1 MILEGIALLW
11 IGGMIL
17 GFAAEKL
24 RLPKLTGMI
33 AAGLLLGSVFGLL
46 DDSLMGISAQMRQ
59 FALVIILLRAG
70 LSLDVESLKKAGRPA
85 ILLCFVPATAELLGV
100 WLLAPPLFG
109 ISRMEAALIGAVL
122 AAVSPA
128 VVVPRMLK
136 LMEEKR
142 GTEKQIPQML
152 LAGASADD
160 VYVMVLFSAFAG
172 ILAGGKASVL
182 DFVQIPTSI
191 LFGGILG
198 AVCGIL
204 LGIFLRKRQMRGVL
218 CTVLLMS
225 LAFLLMSVQT
235 RTEQS
240 IRISGMIGV
249 MTLGMALAAKHSD
262 GAKECASHCGGIWT
276 AAELLLF
283 GLVGAAVNLESIP
296 KYGGKAVLLVVG
308 AMCFRM
314 AGVFCAVLGTK
325 LTWKER
331 LFCMLAYTPKATVQ
345 AAIGAI
351 PLAMGLPCGD
361 LVLCVAV
368 VAILLT
374 APFGAWTMDY
384 TAGKLLKQA
393 KQLDGAAKV

>member
-11 IGGMIL
+11 ILGMLL
-17 GFAAEKL
+17 GWAAQKL
-24 RLPKLTGMI
+24 RLPSLTGMI
-33 AAGLLLGSVFGLL
+33 AAGILLGSVLHLL
-46 DDSLMGISAQMRQ
+46 DDDLMAISAQIRQ
-59 FALVIILLRAG
+59 FALVVILLRAG
-70 LSLDVESLKKAGRPA
+70 LSLDIASLKKAGRPA

-109 ISRMEAALIGAVL
+109 VSRMEAALIGAVL

-136 LMEEKR
+136 LMEQKR
-142 GTEKQIPQML
+142 GTNHQIPQML

-160 VYVMVLFSAFAG
+160 VYVMVLFSAFSS
-172 ILAGGKASVL
+172 ILAGGKSSVR

-191 LFGGILG
+191 LLGGIVGLG
-198 AVCGIL
+198 VGLALAWWMKRAGMSQTKNTIL
-204 LGIFLRKRQMRGVL
+204 LL
-218 CTVLLMS
+218 CA
-225 LAFLLMSVQT
+225 AFLLMSLQT
-235 RTEQS
+235 RTEQW
-240 IRISGMIGV
+240 IRVSGMIGV
-249 MTLGMALAAKHSD
+249 MTLGMSLAAKNQAN
-262 GAKECASHCGGIWT
+262 AKECAESCNRIWT

-296 KYGGKAVLLVVG
+296 KYGVKALILVIF

-314 AGVFCAVLGTK
+314 AGVWLSMLGTR
-325 LTWKER
+325 LDRRER

-361 LVLCVAV
+361 LVLSVAV
-368 VAILLT
+368 LAILFT
-374 APFGAWTMDY
+374 APFGAFAIDL
-384 TAGKLLKQA
+384 TAEKLLSS
-393 KQLDGAAKV
+393 AAAQNEC